1 MLVNLEH
8 VKPLDIESFCLSRL
22 NNPVHK
28 GSNLALRH
36 LSHFLAAPI
45 GRFEPTCTGSFNL
58 VRQRDQMIE
67 GSNAGKSGPCQT
79 LGHRI
84 VLSFEIR

>member
-1 MLVNLEH
+1 MLVNLELA
-8 VKPLDIESFCLSRL
+8 KPLVIGSFCLSRL

-45 GRFEPTCTGSFNL
+45 GRFEPTGTGSFHL
-58 VRQRDQMIE
+58 VRQKDQTIV
-67 GSNAGKSGPCQT
+67 GSNAGISGPCQT

-84 VLSFEIR
+84 VLSFEIK